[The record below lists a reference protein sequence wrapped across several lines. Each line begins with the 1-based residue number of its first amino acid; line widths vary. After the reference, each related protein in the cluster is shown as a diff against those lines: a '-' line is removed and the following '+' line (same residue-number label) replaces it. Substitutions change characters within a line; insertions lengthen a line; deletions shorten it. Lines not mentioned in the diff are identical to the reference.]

1 MRMST
6 RGRYGLRVMMELAA
20 HYGRGPVPVETI
32 ARNQEISG
40 KYIHTLALGLKSAG
54 LVRAV
59 RGPSGGYELARDP
72 STITAL
78 EAVSALEGQLA
89 PVECVADSSV
99 CPRAPRCAAHD
110 LWRSVKSAVDGVL
123 SGLTLKDLAMEA
135 RSKQGKASGRSGP
148 GPHKG
153 TAPNLHREN
162 TSGS

>member
-1 MRMST
+1 
-6 RGRYGLRVMMELAA
+6 MMELAA

-110 LWRSVKSAVDGVL
+110 LWRGVKSAVDGVL
-123 SGLTLKDLAMEA
+123 SGLTLEELAMEA

-148 GPHKG
+148 GAHRG